1 MTATTL
7 SSRLRTETNVQH
19 ERMHGLMAKADPF
32 ASREG
37 YARFVAAQYL
47 FQRDVEAL
55 FEQPGMR
62 DLVPDLDIR
71 GRQEASEL
79 DLRDLNTPVP
89 TGDIASVGVKLPEAL
104 GWLYVSEGST
114 LGAAFLFKE
123 ANEKLQLTAEFG
135 ARNLAAYPEGRAR
148 AWKAFV
154 KAMDESGYSQE
165 DQDKVVAGA
174 NAAYDRFGQLL
185 ESFFS
190 LEAA

>member
-154 KAMDESGYSQE
+154 KSMDESGYSQE